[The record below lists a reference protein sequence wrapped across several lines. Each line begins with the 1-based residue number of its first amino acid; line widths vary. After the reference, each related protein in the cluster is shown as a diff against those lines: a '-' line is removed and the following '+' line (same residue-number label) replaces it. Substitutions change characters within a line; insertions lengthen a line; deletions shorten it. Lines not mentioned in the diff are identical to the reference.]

1 VPNLALPSSDRTYRL
16 VTRSDFDG
24 LVCATLL
31 KELGLPHEIL
41 FVHRKDVHDGQ
52 VELTADDIT
61 TNLPDRPEVAL
72 SFDHHSSEELRIR
85 EDHGRPV
92 FACSDGS
99 SGRRGFTSQ
108 PRVMAAAPV
117 LYEHFGGAATFP
129 RVSVE
134 MMDAVDRA
142 DAAQLSMD
150 DILNPR
156 EWILLSFLMD
166 PRTGVGRFRNFRM
179 SNSSCTRCTRC
190 SRSVARS

>member
-1 VPNLALPSSDRTYRL
+1 
-16 VTRSDFDG
+16 
-24 LVCATLL
+24 
-31 KELGLPHEIL
+31 
-41 FVHRKDVHDGQ
+41 
-52 VELTADDIT
+52 
-61 TNLPDRPEVAL
+61 
-72 SFDHHSSEELRIR
+72 
-85 EDHGRPV
+85 
-92 FACSDGS
+92 
-99 SGRRGFTSQ
+99 
-108 PRVMAAAPV
+108 MAAAPV